1 MASVFQEPLLLK
13 ASVYD
18 NVVLG
23 LKLRGI
29 NSRELG
35 TRVRPWLERLGIQH
49 LAERPVG
56 TLSGGEARRTSLAR
70 ALVLAPELL
79 LLDEPF
85 SALDEPTREGLL
97 EDLQRAL
104 KMIDTTTVF
113 VTHDRNEAFRL
124 ADRVGI
130 LSAGKIIQL
139 GPTAEVFSQP
149 NSEQAA
155 DIVGFENRIPAV
167 VESMA
172 EGNVVVRFNGGVAVA
187 PGEYR
192 PGARVVM
199 CIRAEDVCL
208 IGCGA
213 AGTSGNLN
221 RIRGRIANISRSM
234 LQYRIA
240 VNNGKLSIRAAI
252 PRSQFQDL
260 DANEGGSVVAAFA
273 ASAVHL
279 VKDEEE
285 SRTGV

>member
-1 MASVFQEPLLLK
+1 
-13 ASVYD
+13 
-18 NVVLG
+18 
-23 LKLRGI
+23 
-29 NSRELG
+29 
-35 TRVRPWLERLGIQH
+35 
-49 LAERPVG
+49 
-56 TLSGGEARRTSLAR
+56 
-70 ALVLAPELL
+70 
-79 LLDEPF
+79 
-85 SALDEPTREGLL
+85 
-97 EDLQRAL
+97 DLQRAL

-149 NSEQAA
+149 NSEKAA
-155 DIVGFENRIPAV
+155 DIVGFENRIPGV
-167 VESMA
+167 VESIA
-172 EGNVVVRFNGGVAVA
+172 EGNTVVRFNGGVAVA
-187 PGEYR
+187 RGEYR
-192 PGARVVM
+192 PGTRVVM

-252 PRSQFQDL
+252 PRS
-260 DANEGGSVVAAFA
+260 
-273 ASAVHL
+273 
-279 VKDEEE
+279 
-285 SRTGV
+285 